1 MDIKDR
7 IKALRKNHG
16 MTQSQLAVELD
27 VTLRC
32 VQNYE
37 SGSRYPRRGII
48 EKICKVFDVSKEY
61 LVSGVTSTEE
71 SEDLQKF
78 LTSAGLIFAGGKLSE
93 EDKDKVMIALQRIYW
108 EAKEINIK
116 NAENDLSKAAQN
128 EEKQED

>member
-7 IKALRKNHG
+7 IKALRKNHS
-16 MTQSQLAVELD
+16 MTQSQLALELG

-37 SGSRYPRRGII
+37 SGARYPRRGII
-48 EKICKVFDVSKEY
+48 EKICKVFDVSNEY
-61 LVSGVTSTEE
+61 LVSGVTSAEE

-116 NAENDLSKAAQN
+116 NAEKDLSEAAQT
-128 EEKQED
+128 EKEQED